1 MIPGSRTLLKGA
13 VLALFCFLGL
23 AFAANAAEFRTEG
36 LQIVRQDGRT
46 LDFIVEVATDEAQR
60 EQGLMNR
67 ESMKPDRGML
77 FDFGTDRPVYMWM
90 KNTYL
95 PLDMLFIDRGGKI
108 TSIKRNTLPL
118 SEDII
123 ASQGPVRFVLEINA
137 GVSDTLGIKIGD
149 SVRSM
154 QVERARSGG

>member
-1 MIPGSRTLLKGA
+1 MIRASRTLLKGA
-13 VLALFCFLGL
+13 ILALFCFLGL
-23 AFAANAAEFRTEG
+23 ALTTSAAEFRTEG
-36 LQIVRQDGRT
+36 LEIVRHDGRA
-46 LDFIVEVATDEAQR
+46 LDFIVEVATDEGQR

-67 ESMKPDRGML
+67 QSMKSDRGML
-77 FDFGTDRPVYMWM
+77 FDFSTDKPVYMWM

-95 PLDMLFIDRGGKI
+95 PLDMLFIDRDGKI
-108 TSIKRNTLPL
+108 TYIKRNTLPL

-149 SVRSM
+149 TVKSM
-154 QVERARSGG
+154 QVARAKSGG

>member
-1 MIPGSRTLLKGA
+1 MILSSKTFLKGA
-13 VLALFCFLGL
+13 ILALFCFLGPV
-23 AFAANAAEFRTEG
+23 FAASAAEFRTEG
-36 LQIVRQDGRT
+36 LEIVRQDGRA
-46 LDFIVEVATDEAQR
+46 LDFIVEVATDEAER

-67 ESMKPDRGML
+67 QSMKPDRGMI
-77 FDFGTDRPVYMWM
+77 FDFGTDKPVYMWM

-95 PLDMLFIDRGGKI
+95 PLDMLFIDRSGKI
-108 TSIKRNTLPL
+108 TYIKRNALPL

-149 SVRSM
+149 MVKSM
-154 QVERARSGG
+154 QVARAKSGG